1 MMSPAMNQDVETGN
15 KYSRLATRLR
25 EIQSLLVAYSGGVDS
40 AVLLHAATIVLGDHC
55 RAVIADSPSLPRAEL
70 ADALA
75 LAQRHGWRVEVLATQ
90 ELDNPAYAANPLN
103 RCYYCKHELFDQMH
117 AYARQHGFTALAYGE
132 NADDAHEF
140 RPGQQAAQEFQILAP
155 LREADLTKA
164 DVRALARDWQLE
176 VADKPA
182 APCLSSRLPTGHA
195 VTREALAQIEAGE
208 ILLRQAGF
216 RIVRLRNQGDWA
228 RIQVSPEETPRL
240 LSLRDQLTP
249 GLLALG
255 FKRLEFDPTGYQGA
269 SLR

>member
-1 MMSPAMNQDVETGN
+1 
-15 KYSRLATRLR
+15 
-25 EIQSLLVAYSGGVDS
+25 
-40 AVLLHAATIVLGDHC
+40 
-55 RAVIADSPSLPRAEL
+55 LPRAEL

-75 LAQRHGWRVEVLATQ
+75 LARTHGWHVEVLATQ
-90 ELDNPAYAANPLN
+90 ELDNPDYAANPLN
-103 RCYYCKHELFDQMH
+103 RCYYCKHELFDHMH
-117 AYARQHGFTALAYGE
+117 AYARSHRFTALAYGE

-155 LREADLTKA
+155 LREAGLTKA
-164 DVRALARDWQLE
+164 DVRALARAWNLE

-208 ILLRQAGF
+208 ILIREAGF
-216 RIVRLRNQGDWA
+216 RIVRLRHHGDWA
-228 RIQVSPEETPRL
+228 RVQVSPEETPRL
-240 LSLRDQLTP
+240 LSVRDTLTP

-255 FKRLEFDPTGYQGA
+255 FARIEFDEMGYQGA